1 MTIVKICGITNLD
14 DALCAIDA
22 GADMLGFI
30 FYPTSPRGTTG
41 EAAREIIGEIRRQMT
56 DDGRHSVV
64 GRQPSAVTLVGVFVN
79 ETPEHMLQVLAQTG
93 MDAIQLSGNESIET
107 LRALKNTGY
116 KVVRKLH
123 EAFAFGGQ
131 QAHPAL
137 PELVLEAD
145 HPTLYGGTGQRANEQ
160 LALQLAR
167 QHRLMLTGG
176 LTADNV
182 TDVVRAVQPWGVDVA
197 SGVEA
202 SKGKKDHTK
211 VRAFVTNAKA
221 GARP

>member
-1 MTIVKICGITNLD
+1 MTIVKICGITNVE
-14 DALCAIDA
+14 DAVCAVDA

-30 FYPTSPRGTTG
+30 FYPPSPRSVTI
-41 EAAREIIGEIRRQMT
+41 ENAKAIASAIGKWQIAICHLPIVM
-56 DDGRHSVV
+56 
-64 GRQPSAVTLVGVFVN
+64 VGVFVN

-107 LRALKNTGY
+107 LRALNNTGY

-131 QAHPAL
+131 QTHPAL

-160 LALQLAR
+160 LALQLAQ

-182 TDVVRAVQPWGVDVA
+182 AAVVQAVQPWGVDVA

-202 SKGKKDHTK
+202 SKGKKDHAK
-211 VRAFVTNAKA
+211 VRAFVQNAKA
-221 GARP
+221 GAKP